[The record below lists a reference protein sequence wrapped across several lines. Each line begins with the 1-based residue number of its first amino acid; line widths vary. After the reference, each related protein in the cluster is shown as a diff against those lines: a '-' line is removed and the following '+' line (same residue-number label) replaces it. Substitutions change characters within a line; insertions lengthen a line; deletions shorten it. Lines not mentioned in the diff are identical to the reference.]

1 MSKIDNSNFHFE
13 YTYLDQKLDP
23 KKASQV
29 NDIPIEVIKE
39 NKDIVAFS
47 YIITSSSTFPTAL
60 KYVDDKTD
68 KENYRG

>member
-1 MSKIDNSNFHFE
+1 MSKIDNSNFHFQ
-13 YTYLDQKLDP
+13 YASLDQTLKKVQKLDP

-47 YIITSSSTFPTAL
+47 YIILQVLLSPL
-60 KYVDDKTD
+60 
-68 KENYRG
+68 R